1 MLFDLNFSSSPDD
14 PCLQL
19 STFDLNFSIF
29 SPDDP
34 CSAGEGDCE
43 VDADCKGSLRCG
55 YNNCGDND
63 PTGEDAFDCGLF
75 ELD

>member
-1 MLFDLNFSSSPDD
+1 MLFDLNFSICSPDD

-63 PTGEDAFDCGLF
+63 PTGVDAFDCG
-75 ELD
+75 